1 MNIHNSLAPVLK
13 SVFEARGLPN
23 AHYTSDVLFAEEKQA
38 VLFGQ
43 WSGIGFGADV
53 PEGGDAKPVDFMGMP
68 LLLVRDHD
76 GTLGVFQNT
85 CRHRGMILVD
95 EPTNIRG
102 AIRCPYHSWCYS
114 LKGALRSTPHV
125 GGPGHNTHPGI
136 DRDTLG
142 LIRIRSYVWHDV
154 VFVNISGTA
163 PAFEEVHADL
173 MARWGEFDQPMYH
186 GGASSSFKLEVAT
199 NWKLAVENYCE
210 SYHLPWVHPSLNT
223 YSRLEDHYNIE
234 KRGAYSGQG
243 TLVYRQMKG
252 DGDAVFP
259 DFDALSAQWD
269 EGAEYVAIYPNVL
282 LGVHRDHFYGIVL
295 EPVDTGRTVE
305 HVSIYYAQPPAEQD
319 GIGAMRDK
327 NAAQWQ
333 LIFEEDI
340 FVVEGMQRGRK
351 GELFDGGKF
360 SPVMDGPTH
369 NFHHW
374 VASRLDAARGG

>member
-125 GGPGHNTHPGI
+125 GGPGHNTHPDI
-136 DRDTLG
+136 D
-142 LIRIRSYVWHDV
+142 
-154 VFVNISGTA
+154 
-163 PAFEEVHADL
+163 
-173 MARWGEFDQPMYH
+173 
-186 GGASSSFKLEVAT
+186 
-199 NWKLAVENYCE
+199 
-210 SYHLPWVHPSLNT
+210 
-223 YSRLEDHYNIE
+223 
-234 KRGAYSGQG
+234 
-243 TLVYRQMKG
+243 
-252 DGDAVFP
+252 
-259 DFDALSAQWD
+259 
-269 EGAEYVAIYPNVL
+269 
-282 LGVHRDHFYGIVL
+282 
-295 EPVDTGRTVE
+295 
-305 HVSIYYAQPPAEQD
+305 
-319 GIGAMRDK
+319 
-327 NAAQWQ
+327 
-333 LIFEEDI
+333 
-340 FVVEGMQRGRK
+340 
-351 GELFDGGKF
+351 
-360 SPVMDGPTH
+360 
-369 NFHHW
+369 
-374 VASRLDAARGG
+374 